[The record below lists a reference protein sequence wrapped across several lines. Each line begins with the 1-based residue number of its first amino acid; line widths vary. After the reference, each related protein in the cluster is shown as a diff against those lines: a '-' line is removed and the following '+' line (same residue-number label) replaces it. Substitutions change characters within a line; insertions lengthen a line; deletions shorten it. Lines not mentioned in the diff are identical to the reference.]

1 MQSLS
6 RLTLVLCVAWVLTLL
21 YGEMVAYWIPLWTCS
36 WPRPDGSL
44 SSLSGNEVKVAVIA
58 DPQIMDRTSLNL
70 APKSFALEAAQFF
83 TDLYMRRSFH
93 LSILPF
99 KPNLVI
105 FLGDHFDGGPFL
117 TDQEWSESLNRFKHI
132 FDLEGHGRYSN
143 IAVYYVCGNHDI
155 GYSHF
160 HMKNPEVIHRYEK
173 EFGARNYRFSAGKV
187 DFIVV
192 DAQTLDGAKQ
202 GKEADLSWQFIKNI
216 SSDVTSS
223 PRVLLTHI
231 PLYRL
236 DDTPCGIFRS
246 SSIINQRVTFAGVNQ
261 GMTYQNYLTKESSD
275 HLLNL
280 IKPVLVLSG
289 HDHDHCTVTH
299 STQFGPIV
307 EHTLGTISWQQGN
320 LYPSFMLL
328 TVSPSNSMSSAIAVS
343 TRLCFLPRQTHIYIW
358 YLCQLVVTLLLMLL
372 WPANAFAFFGPF
384 VAFFDSLR
392 SNLIKA
398 KEKVEEDDCEYE
410 MIWDSEGSMH
420 LIKKNKTVPLASSDV
435 GSSTRGNAV
444 LRTSAKKQ
452 PTREQDPSVFLEMNI
467 DMNSDKTGRVQR
479 PSRSKVMRLILRLV
493 RVFRLIVLVAA
504 VNVPLYMMLLFKD
517 WVGR

>member
-1 MQSLS
+1 M
-6 RLTLVLCVAWVLTLL
+6 
-21 YGEMVAYWIPLWTCS
+21 
-36 WPRPDGSL
+36 
-44 SSLSGNEVKVAVIA
+44 
-58 DPQIMDRTSLNL
+58 
-70 APKSFALEAAQFF
+70 
-83 TDLYMRRSFH
+83 
-93 LSILPF
+93 
-99 KPNLVI
+99 
-105 FLGDHFDGGPFL
+105 
-117 TDQEWSESLNRFKHI
+117 
-132 FDLEGHGRYSN
+132 
-143 IAVYYVCGNHDI
+143 
-155 GYSHF
+155 
-160 HMKNPEVIHRYEK
+160 EVIHRYEK

-192 DAQTLDGAKQ
+192 DAQTLDGQTPTKPKTTIPPEKDVLNKEKKQ
-202 GKEADLSWQFIKNI
+202 IYLG
-216 SSDVTSS
+216 SSLKTYRQMLHQVHL
-223 PRVLLTHI
+223 VLLTHI

-236 DDTPCGIFRS
+236 DDTPVAS
-246 SSIINQRVTFAGVNQ
+246 SVLQVSSIRELPFAGVNQ

-320 LYPSFMLL
+320 LYPSFILL

-444 LRTSAKKQ
+444 LRTSARSNQ
-452 PTREQDPSVFLEMNI
+452 PES
-467 DMNSDKTGRVQR
+467 KTHLSSWR
-479 PSRSKVMRLILRLV
+479 
-493 RVFRLIVLVAA
+493 
-504 VNVPLYMMLLFKD
+504 
-517 WVGR
+517 